1 VKKVTVFVAYVSLFI
16 QILVFEYNLF

>member
-16 QILVFEYNLF
+16 QILVFEYNLC